1 MMLNGHCRVT
11 AHPFVNECN
20 KKWWVADVVSGT
32 DLLDNRNI
40 KFHDPYVTLECKN
53 KGK

>member
-11 AHPFVNECN
+11 AHPFVTECN
-20 KKWWVADVVSGT
+20 KKWKVAGNFGT

-40 KFHDPYVTLECKN
+40 WFPDQYVTLECKH